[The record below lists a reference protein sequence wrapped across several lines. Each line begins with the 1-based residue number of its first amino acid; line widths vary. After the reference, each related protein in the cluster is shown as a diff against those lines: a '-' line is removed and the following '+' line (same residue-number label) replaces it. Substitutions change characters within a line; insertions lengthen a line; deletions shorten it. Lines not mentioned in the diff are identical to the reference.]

1 MGLLALC
8 SAKGSPGV
16 STLAVGIA
24 ALWPRPA
31 ALVDLDPAG
40 SDLIW
45 RYRDELGEP
54 LDPGRGLLSLGATVR
69 RAGAVIEPK
78 DHLQMLAGGLPVV
91 AGVTHPGQITG
102 LGPVWPALA
111 DALARWPQDVVAD
124 CGRVVPGS
132 ATVPVL
138 SRADAVVL
146 VVRSGA
152 DAFAQLRERLRGL
165 SEVLRLG
172 RPGAVTT
179 SVVLVTADRDR
190 HGTGG
195 RPRRQLEPAG
205 GPLDA
210 GPLRTGT
217 GARAGRAD
225 RSGLRRAA
233 RRTCSHQNDRPDPEL
248 TEKGF
253 REWSRCWYDGSARRS
268 RTSWRS
274 SGGTTRPPP

>member
-190 HGTGG
+190 HGTADLQRLLDAEQFGVRVLG
-195 RPRRQLEPAG
+195 RVAHDPAG
-205 GPLDA
+205 AAALGGSWSP
-210 GPLRTGT
+210 
-217 GARAGRAD
+217 
-225 RSGLRRAA
+225 RAA
-233 RRTCSHQNDRPDPEL
+233 RSMLVRSVRGLVPGLAGL
-248 TEKGF
+248 TGP
-253 REWSRCWYDGSARRS
+253 G
-268 RTSWRS
+268 
-274 SGGTTRPPP
+274 